1 MERSKLCY
9 ACGKPGHYAHD
20 PTCEWHGKPHLFAI
34 REDDSLEDPEHPNA
48 PPPEDGDEVND
59 PTPELLEV
67 DNSDKESS
75 DSEYAD
81 LDDYDKPYMGRLEED
96 DDFFGA
102 IYHSPSHSPRLAQSW
117 TQWRELVP
125 P

>member
-1 MERSKLCY
+1 M
-9 ACGKPGHYAHD
+9 
-20 PTCEWHGKPHLFAI
+20 
-34 REDDSLEDPEHPNA
+34 
-48 PPPEDGDEVND
+48 
-59 PTPELLEV
+59 

-75 DSEYAD
+75 DGEYAD
-81 LDDYDKPYMGRLEED
+81 LDDYDKPYMGRLEEE

-102 IYHSPSHSPRLAQSW
+102 ILLTKPVAETGSW